1 MGTVVVGLGG
11 RVYTWTSTKHS
22 IFFNL
27 VCEEYLNLIRKRRRR
42 LIEDSWTRS
51 VSNDTIRYVFDFLS
65 VWLIYLIDLRN
76 IVR

>member
-1 MGTVVVGLGG
+1 MDTVVVLGG

-42 LIEDSWTRS
+42 LTEDSWTRS
-51 VSNDTIRYVFDFLS
+51 VSNDTIRFWFSFSLAD
-65 VWLIYLIDLRN
+65 YLIDLRN